1 VKTVKLHVSEGSDYT
16 QITALLKESKA
27 LLHQNSG
34 KSYEL
39 AYQALMSARKH
50 KSTPLIAASL
60 IQKGKVYAVIGQNQN
75 AIIDLKEA
83 IHLFTDLDLPH
94 KASDAY
100 KSLGTVYKNMGEY
113 TLALDNYQRSLRY
126 DPDNST
132 ALANIGNLYKYLN
145 NFNKAIEYLE
155 RSVQLYN
162 PDKEDISVKAGRI
175 INLATTHLE
184 NDSLETANELLEEAK
199 AITEKINHKS
209 YHALCEANI
218 GLIRIEEKKYSEAE
232 QLLSSSLSAFK
243 ELNNSTGEQI
253 ALHSL
258 ARIYKQTGD
267 SSKAA
272 EFLVMSLLL
281 AKKLQSKS
289 SIMHCYQEL
298 TEVYENLGDYKQA
311 LSYHKLFS
319 EEKSKI
325 INRNKF
331 LKIAELETKAA
342 VEELETQ
349 NRQLVQEKEELQ
361 YIKEEAEQFAYII
374 AHDLRE
380 PLNTIRNFS
389 RLLYNQEGA
398 QLSVEGKQFY
408 NFIDGSIDT
417 MDIMI
422 RNLLDFARVGKNNY
436 TLENVSLESAL
447 LKVKDILA
455 FTIKDKGVRIMST
468 QLPMLKAN
476 EALVSQLL
484 QNIISNSIKFTED
497 ALPRI
502 IIKSTPKGK
511 FHHISIK
518 DNGIGIPEVE
528 LENVFDLFYKAKNT
542 ENYKGSGIG
551 LATCKK
557 IVEKFGGKIWIESL
571 PEQGCTFHF
580 TLPKA

>member
-1 VKTVKLHVSEGSDYT
+1 MKTVQLHVSEGGDYS
-16 QITALLKESKA
+16 QITALLKESKS
-27 LLHQNSG
+27 LLQENPG
-34 KSYEL
+34 KAYGL
-39 AYQALMSARKH
+39 AHDALMAARKH
-50 KSTPLIAASL
+50 KSKPLIAASL
-60 IQKGKVYAVIGQNQN
+60 IQKGKVYAIIGQNQN

-83 IHLFTDLDLPH
+83 IHIYTDLDLHH

-145 NFNKAIEYLE
+145 NFGKAIEYLE
-155 RSVQLYN
+155 RSIALYN

-175 INLATTHLE
+175 MNLATTHLE
-184 NDSLETANELLEEAK
+184 NDSLEIANKLLEEAK
-199 AITEKINHKS
+199 GITEKINHKS
-209 YHALCEANI
+209 YYALCEANI
-218 GLIRIEEKKYSEAE
+218 GLIRIEEEQYPEAKK
-232 QLLSSSLSAFK
+232 LLSSSLSTFK

-258 ARIYKQTGD
+258 ARIFKQTGD
-267 SSKAA
+267 SEKAA

-311 LSYHKLFS
+311 LGYHKLFS

-342 VEELETQ
+342 VEKLENQ

-361 YIKEEAEQFAYII
+361 FIKEETEQFAYII

-389 RLLYNQEGA
+389 RLLYNQEGTN
-398 QLSVEGKQFY
+398 LSAEGKQFY
-408 NFIDGSIDT
+408 NFIDGSVDT
-417 MDIMI
+417 MDTMI
-422 RNLLDFARVGKNNY
+422 KNLLDFARVGKSDY
-436 TLENVSLESAL
+436 VSEKVLLENVLH
-447 LKVKDILA
+447 KVKDILA
-455 FTIKDKGVRIMST
+455 FTIKEKGVRIMST
-468 QLPMLKAN
+468 ELPVLQVN
-476 EALVSQLL
+476 EALLSQLL

-497 ALPRI
+497 ASPRI

-511 FHHISIK
+511 FQHISIK

-557 IVEKFGGKIWIESL
+557 IVEKFGGKIWIDSL
-571 PEQGCTFHF
+571 PEQGCTFNF